1 MRRLRPTE
9 LGMAIGLS
17 RARIHALLASRE
29 IRAHRDGRYW
39 HIYLDDALAW
49 LSTRPA
55 LLAKALI
62 YFEKRALKAPGTS
75 AVAPPGGGGGPPK

>member
-1 MRRLRPTE
+1 MRGTRTRRLRATE
-9 LGMAIGLS
+9 LGMAIGMTGTHIRRLCHS
-17 RARIHALLASRE
+17 QE
-29 IRAHRDGRYW
+29 IRGHRDGRYW

-62 YFEKRALKAPGTS
+62 YFENKHPRG
-75 AVAPPGGGGGPPK
+75 